1 MNDLQMIL
9 AQISTANSS
18 ELSQITQAAVARYG
32 VLFPDDE
39 VFFLSLPIEN
49 RAERA
54 AILRQAAD
62 MIEGEV

>member
-1 MNDLQMIL
+1 MNNFQMIL
-9 AQISTANSS
+9 AKISTADSS
-18 ELSQITQAAVARYG
+18 ELSQITQAVVARYG
-32 VLFPDDE
+32 VLFPDDA
-39 VFFLSLPIEN
+39 VFFLSLPIED

>member
-1 MNDLQMIL
+1 MNNFQMIL
-9 AQISTANSS
+9 AKISTADSS
-18 ELSQITQAAVARYG
+18 ELSQITQAVVARYG

-39 VFFLSLPIEN
+39 VFFLSLPIEDQ
-49 RAERA
+49 AERA